1 MFYICHACQPNT
13 IPRGSDGDN
22 KRKKKKV
29 TKDAA
34 PSIPSQDRPTEL
46 LESDTEDVVLLSTQ
60 DAEDKEINT
69 RETQN
74 QNQQDDFGSSNRTCR
89 FYKNGNCKDCPS
101 DEGRNHGDTGQ
112 KDHLYRESS
121 SSPSAD
127 ANLSNTP
134 VSYANC
140 TDDQANSSPSK
151 LQSNS
156 VPIINNFAFFNVQGL
171 CPQTVPSKVPFIEN
185 NICHKSLLFVGLS
198 ETWLNNHKDAELK
211 VEGYTLFKCDSSRK
225 KKSRGRATGGVCFYI
240 RDDIAASCEIIY
252 SHKSPS
258 VQLLCVYSKTENLAM
273 LVIYRQPDDK
283 SNGNPST
290 AKDLLTPLK
299 GAKQALSALEPVPN
313 IIFGGDFNL
322 PKSTWPDGLPKT
334 GCSMEE
340 RSMLNDLN
348 RFCNEL
354 FMSQYVNQPTH
365 KDGNTLDLVFTN
377 NEDLIHDYSI
387 LPVLQST
394 SHHSIVMVSTRLKV
408 QSFSSN
414 DDKPEPRSKFNALN
428 FFSDEIDWNKLKEDL
443 NQIDWDVK
451 LNSDDP
457 QEILEKKNSKYFFA
471 YARKKAKIKTKI
483 GPLLNTNGE
492 LTQQSK
498 EMADEILSRQYVSVF
513 SAPKPFDII
522 QSENDEVNV
531 DIISDLQVTEDDL
544 IKAINDLSQTAAPGP
559 DGFPATFLKQCKEEL
574 SIPLCILWRQSLD
587 KGIVPDELKRC
598 TITPIHK
605 GGSRSLASNYRPV
618 ALTSHV
624 IKIFEKVLRAHI
636 VKHMDEKIICSIPI
650 NMDSEAGVHVISGVP
665 QGSVLGPLIFLIL
678 IGDIDKEVVHSFLKS
693 FADDTRATKEVK
705 TLEDAVLLQKDLDR
719 IYKWTDDN
727 NMKLNDIK
735 FELLRY
741 GKNHEIKTQTSYTSP
756 SGVEIENKDVVKDLG
771 ILMDSNC
778 TFQKQITAVIEKA
791 KKLNILDPENFFL
804 HDL

>member
-1 MFYICHACQPNT
+1 MAQI
-13 IPRGSDGDN
+13 N
-22 KRKKKKV
+22 KE
-29 TKDAA
+29 DAILEKNVKI
-34 PSIPSQDRPTEL
+34 SIPKCA
-46 LESDTEDVVLLSTQ
+46 STQ
-60 DAEDKEINT
+60 YEKENVSQHPAVLFI
-69 RETQN
+69 
-74 QNQQDDFGSSNRTCR
+74 
-89 FYKNGNCKDCPS
+89 DCPS
-101 DEGRNHGDTGQ
+101 DEGGNHGDTGQ
-112 KDHLYRESS
+112 KDHLDRESS

-134 VSYANC
+134 VSYANY
-140 TDDQANSSPSK
+140 TDYQANSSPSK

-198 ETWLNNHKDAELK
+198 ETWFNNHKDAELK

-313 IIFGGDFNL
+313 IIFGGDFNI

-340 RSMLNDLN
+340 RPMLNDLN
-348 RFCNEL
+348 RL

-408 QSFSSN
+408 QNFAN
-414 DDKPEPRSKFNALN
+414 DDDKPEPRSKFNALN
-428 FFSDEIDWNKLKEDL
+428 FFSDEIDWNKIKEDL
-443 NQIDWDVK
+443 NQIYWDVK

-457 QEILEKKNSKYFFA
+457 QEILESINQICLDVCRGRIPVRTTKDTRKKSKVERYRRSLTKRRRKITKQFLKCTSQSKKSKITKELLTIEKDLQKSFRDSKCYVENIAINSIKKNSKYFFA

-492 LTQQSK
+492 LTQRSK
-498 EMADEILSRQYVSVF
+498 EMAEILSRQYVSVF
-513 SAPKPFDII
+513 SAPKPFDIM
-522 QSENDEVNV
+522 QSENDEVNL
-531 DIISDLQVTEDDL
+531 DIIPDLQVTEDDL
-544 IKAINDLSQTAAPGP
+544 M
-559 DGFPATFLKQCKEEL
+559 E
-574 SIPLCILWRQSLD
+574 
-587 KGIVPDELKRC
+587 
-598 TITPIHK
+598 
-605 GGSRSLASNYRPV
+605 
-618 ALTSHV
+618 
-624 IKIFEKVLRAHI
+624 
-636 VKHMDEKIICSIPI
+636 
-650 NMDSEAGVHVISGVP
+650 
-665 QGSVLGPLIFLIL
+665 
-678 IGDIDKEVVHSFLKS
+678 
-693 FADDTRATKEVK
+693 TKFGQRDCPRR
-705 TLEDAVLLQKDLDR
+705 T
-719 IYKWTDDN
+719 
-727 NMKLNDIK
+727 
-735 FELLRY
+735 
-741 GKNHEIKTQTSYTSP
+741 
-756 SGVEIENKDVVKDLG
+756 
-771 ILMDSNC
+771 
-778 TFQKQITAVIEKA
+778 
-791 KKLNILDPENFFL
+791 
-804 HDL
+804 